1 MTRLLP
7 VLSDLI
13 RTKSFWSISQYQSR
27 RTQVSHIHLYSG
39 SRLQETKAKP
49 FFQTLPEQRPRLG
62 QCLGGSLIYMW
73 SLYLCI
79 SIAMTRSCIIC
90 VFVYICIFLFLYLY
104 CIHDQELD
112 DVWEGP
118 SYVWCLLAPVPT
130 HLWNNGGWGV
140 SGMSAVLGHGPPCYQ
155 TPSNNRPHRL
165 WIVPIT

>member
-39 SRLQETKAKP
+39 SGLQETKAKP

-79 SIAMTRSCIIC
+79 SVAMTRFCVIC
-90 VFVYICIFLFLYLY
+90 VCVYMHICIFVFVLHPWPRVGRCLGGSLI
-104 CIHDQELD
+104 CVMSSGSCTNASLEQWGLGGIG
-112 DVWEGP
+112 DVSSFGP
-118 SYVWCLLAPVPT
+118 WTSLLPNT
-130 HLWNNGGWGV
+130 F
-140 SGMSAVLGHGPPCYQ
+140 Q
-155 TPSNNRPHRL
+155 
-165 WIVPIT
+165 